1 MNEKDTNRIK
11 ELQQEGFTRFA
22 VREQAQ
28 AAIAKA
34 NTELQEIFNQIAKL
48 EQEPKKSKIVE
59 NKEEING

>member
-48 EQEPKKSKIVE
+48 EQ
-59 NKEEING
+59 